1 MTVRKFA
8 LIAIFTL
15 AASAAFAQGNTRKPP
30 DNKPAGDRAGST
42 DDQAACRPDV
52 RKFCY
57 KLDEDAGD
65 LTFLACLKEHR
76 DKLSKPCSA
85 VLDRNGQ

>member
-1 MTVRKFA
+1 MTIRKFA
-8 LIAIFTL
+8 MIAVFTL

-30 DNKPAGDRAGST
+30 ENGAQRSGSAE
-42 DDQAACRPDV
+42 DQAACRPDV
-52 RKFCY
+52 RKYCY
-57 KLDEDAGD
+57 KLEEDAGD